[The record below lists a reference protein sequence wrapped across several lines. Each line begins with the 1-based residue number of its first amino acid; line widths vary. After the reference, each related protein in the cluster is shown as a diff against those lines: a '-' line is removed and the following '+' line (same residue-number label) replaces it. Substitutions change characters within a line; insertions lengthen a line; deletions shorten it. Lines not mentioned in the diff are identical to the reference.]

1 MRKLSSVLSVIFVI
15 FVVVYFFQLD
25 SFDERNGEFSLP
37 YSANA
42 QEPSE
47 DVSAIIEMMQGDEN
61 APVEFVEYASFTC
74 PHCADFHINIY
85 PKLKID
91 YINKGKIKFVYREV
105 YFDRFGVWASM
116 LARCA
121 GPDRFFG
128 IIDELYRKQSVWADS
143 SKSDI
148 AVRKELEKIG
158 FLAGLTDE
166 KIDQCF
172 QDSDKLKLLI
182 EWFQINSETDKV
194 KSTPSFVINGEKYPN
209 EKDYEKLTAI
219 IDEILEKS

>member
-1 MRKLSSVLSVIFVI
+1 MRKLSSFLSVIFVI
-15 FVVVYFFQLD
+15 FGVVYFLQLD
-25 SFDERNGEFSLP
+25 SFNERNGEFSLP
-37 YSANA
+37 YSAYA

-47 DVSAIIEMMQGDEN
+47 DVSTVIEMMQGDEN

-85 PKLKID
+85 PRLKID

-143 SKSDI
+143 NKSDI
-148 AVRKELEKIG
+148 EVRKELEKIG
-158 FLAGLTDE
+158 SLAGLTDE

-172 QDSDKLKLLI
+172 QDRDKLELLI
-182 EWFQINSETDKV
+182 EWFQKNSETDKV
-194 KSTPSFVINGEKYPN
+194 KSTPTFVINGEKYPN
-209 EKDYEKLTAI
+209 EKDYEKLTKI
-219 IDEILEKS
+219 LDEILEKS